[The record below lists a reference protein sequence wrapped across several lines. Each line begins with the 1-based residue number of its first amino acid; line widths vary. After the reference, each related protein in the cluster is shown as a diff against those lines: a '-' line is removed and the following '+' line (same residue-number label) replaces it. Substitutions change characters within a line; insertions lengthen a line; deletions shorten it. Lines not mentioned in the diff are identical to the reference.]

1 MRILRVLNST
11 TNRNVATLVGAT
23 ALAQV
28 IQLLATPF
36 LTRIYSPVFFAPFQ
50 VFTSL
55 ASVLAVVATLRYEMA
70 IVIAD
75 NEKHARILVT
85 MAAGIATLIALL
97 SGLVLIVAD
106 TSGWLDTGWIF
117 LAGIPAY
124 VFASGLQQSG
134 NNWSIRNGTFQR
146 NVAARIS
153 GSLTQASAGLILGGL
168 GFLSS
173 GLMLSMISAQFVS
186 AGLLIRNAIESPR
199 RWFAALRSSE
209 GKVLLREHNK
219 FPRFNT
225 PHALLDVLQDH
236 GIVFLFGIFFP
247 GSLLAFYGQAFR
259 LLKAPVGFVGSA
271 IHQVFFPDF
280 TRRWQAGD
288 DLRPVVRKFY
298 LTLFFLGLPFFG
310 TLAWFSVPVF
320 TWFLGAEWSGVG
332 EVAAI
337 LMPWL
342 FLNFIASP
350 LSSLPIIASSQGT
363 AVMLASLEFVLRCV
377 GVVLAGIADDSQLA
391 LICLSSIGCA
401 FTLINMT
408 WYLRLARKS

>member
-1 MRILRVLNST
+1 M
-11 TNRNVATLVGAT
+11 
-23 ALAQV
+23 
-28 IQLLATPF
+28 
-36 LTRIYSPVFFAPFQ
+36 
-50 VFTSL
+50 
-55 ASVLAVVATLRYEMA
+55 VATLRYEMA
-70 IVIAD
+70 IVIAE
-75 NEKHARILVT
+75 NEDRARLLVS
-85 MAAGIATLIALL
+85 MAAGIATLIALS
-97 SGLVLIVAD
+97 SGVGLLVASA
-106 TSGWLDTGWIF
+106 SGWLDAGWIF
-117 LAGIPAY
+117 IAGIPAY
-124 VFASGLQQSG
+124 VLAAGLQQSG
-134 NNWSIRNGTFQR
+134 NNWSIRKGTFHR
-146 NVAARIS
+146 NVLARIS
-153 GSLTQASAGLILGGL
+153 GALTQASAGLILGGF
-168 GFLSS
+168 GFLSF
-173 GLMLSMISAQFVS
+173 GLILSMIAAQCVA
-186 AGLLIRNAIESPR
+186 AGVLIRNAIDSPR
-199 RWFAALRSSE
+199 RWFTTLRSPE
-209 GKVLLREHNK
+209 GRALLREHNK

-298 LTLFFLGLPFFG
+298 VTLFFLGLPFFG

-320 TWFLGAEWSGVG
+320 TWFLGDEWSGVG
-332 EVAAI
+332 NVAAI

-363 AVMLASLEFVLRCV
+363 AVMLASLEFILRCV
-377 GVVLAGIADDSQLA
+377 GVALAGFAGNSQLA

-401 FTLINMT
+401 FTLINMV

>member
-1 MRILRVLNST
+1 
-11 TNRNVATLVGAT
+11 
-23 ALAQV
+23 
-28 IQLLATPF
+28 
-36 LTRIYSPVFFAPFQ
+36 
-50 VFTSL
+50 
-55 ASVLAVVATLRYEMA
+55 
-70 IVIAD
+70 
-75 NEKHARILVT
+75 
-85 MAAGIATLIALL
+85 
-97 SGLVLIVAD
+97 
-106 TSGWLDTGWIF
+106 
-117 LAGIPAY
+117 
-124 VFASGLQQSG
+124 
-134 NNWSIRNGTFQR
+134 
-146 NVAARIS
+146 
-153 GSLTQASAGLILGGL
+153 LTQASAGLILGGL

-173 GLMLSMISAQFVS
+173 GLMLSMISAQFVA